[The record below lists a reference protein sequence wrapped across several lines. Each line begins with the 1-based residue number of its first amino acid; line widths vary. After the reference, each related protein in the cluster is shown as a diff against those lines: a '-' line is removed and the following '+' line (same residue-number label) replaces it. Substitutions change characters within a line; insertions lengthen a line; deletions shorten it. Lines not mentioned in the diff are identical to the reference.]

1 MSNNKDIARGK
12 VMKDF
17 ELMANLALDQLKRI
31 ENLLLDGELTFSA
44 EMATTFKEDEKKIDD
59 LEIKLNDRIIKTI
72 VLYKPVASEIRQ
84 IISAYR
90 IVISIER
97 IGDHAVKLVDH
108 LSNIKSLKVYNELSD
123 LVVSMFK
130 SSIELVEK
138 ALLSFVQHDLENAKW
153 VIKNSS
159 EIGNLNNKTLKNIID
174 KSKEFD
180 EKKKVITS
188 FITIKEM
195 IDQIERIADH
205 SENIA
210 ESTIYF
216 LEGKDV
222 RHIPYF

>member
-1 MSNNKDIARGK
+1 
-12 VMKDF
+12 
-17 ELMANLALDQLKRI
+17 
-31 ENLLLDGELTFSA
+31 
-44 EMATTFKEDEKKIDD
+44 
-59 LEIKLNDRIIKTI
+59 IKTI

-90 IVISIER
+90 IVLSLER
-97 IGDHAVKLVDH
+97 VGDHAMLLVDF
-108 LSNIKSLKVYNELSD
+108 LQNIKSLKVYNELSE
-123 LVVSMFK
+123 LIISMFQ
-130 SSIELVEK
+130 SSMELLK
-138 ALLSFVQHDLENAKW
+138 RALQSFVQQNKENAIW

-159 EIGNLNNKTLKNIID
+159 EIGKLNKIMLKTAID

-195 IDQIERIADH
+195 VDNIERIADH

-210 ESTIYF
+210 EATIYF